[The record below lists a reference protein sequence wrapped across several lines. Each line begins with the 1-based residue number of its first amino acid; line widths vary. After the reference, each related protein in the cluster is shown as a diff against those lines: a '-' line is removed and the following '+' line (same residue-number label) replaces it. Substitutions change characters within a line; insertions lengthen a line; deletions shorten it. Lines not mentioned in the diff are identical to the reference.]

1 MRAAM
6 IAVCVCSATL
16 TWARD
21 AVVINPPVRLD
32 TQQEL
37 DNLRATNPSH
47 YARAKRLIAAA
58 NTQCPPGQPRLQSTE
73 LKSGHLSCGQVL
85 LTSNP
90 PKREISFTLD
100 GISYAALVRVTADP
114 PKPERAQQAGQQQ

>member
-1 MRAAM
+1 M
-6 IAVCVCSATL
+6 CSASL
-16 TWARD
+16 TWAED
-21 AVVINPPVRLD
+21 AAVINPPVRLD

-37 DNLRATNPSH
+37 DNLRAANPSH

-58 NTQCPPGQPRLQSTE
+58 NTLCPPGQPRLQSTE
-73 LKSGHLSCGQVL
+73 LKSTELNSRQLSCGQMF

-100 GISYAALVRVTADP
+100 GIRYAALVRVTADP
-114 PKPERAQQAGQQQ
+114 PKPERVQQAGQQH

>member
-1 MRAAM
+1 MY
-6 IAVCVCSATL
+6 SATL
-16 TWARD
+16 TWAED

-37 DNLRATNPSH
+37 DNLRAANPSH
-47 YARAKRLIAAA
+47 YAKAMRLIAAA
-58 NTQCPPGQPRLQSTE
+58 NTLCPPGQPRVQSTE
-73 LKSGHLSCGQVL
+73 LNSRQLSCGHL
-85 LTSNP
+85 FLTSNP

-114 PKPERAQQAGQQQ
+114 PKPERAQQAGQEQ